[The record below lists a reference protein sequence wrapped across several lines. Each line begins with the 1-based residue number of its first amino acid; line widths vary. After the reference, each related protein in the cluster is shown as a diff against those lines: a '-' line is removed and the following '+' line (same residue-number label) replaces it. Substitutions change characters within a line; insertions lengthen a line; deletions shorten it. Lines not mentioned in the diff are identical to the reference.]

1 MTLALRRIERLN
13 LLLAVGLTALGGL
26 LWGTRG
32 LAGAGVG
39 ALIACADF
47 MVLRRV
53 GAKVADRVR
62 AGAPAKGFG
71 FALIGK
77 MAALFGLV
85 FLAIR
90 VAHLA
95 VIPFALGFSV
105 FVVSI
110 FLVGLGAARPEPEA

>member
-1 MTLALRRIERLN
+1 MTLALRHIERVN
-13 LLLAVGLTALGGL
+13 LVLAVAMTALGGL

-32 LAGAGVG
+32 LAGAGAG
-39 ALIACADF
+39 AFIACADF
-47 MVLRRV
+47 FVLRRV
-53 GAKVADRVR
+53 GARGADRVR
-62 AGAPAKGFG
+62 AGGPPRGVG

-85 FLAIR
+85 FVAIR

-105 FVVSI
+105 FVMSI
-110 FLVGLGAARPEPEA
+110 LLVGLRAAQTEPEA

>member
-13 LLLAVGLTALGGL
+13 LLLGVALTALGGL
-26 LWGTRG
+26 LWGARG
-32 LAGAGVG
+32 FAGAGVG

-110 FLVGLGAARPEPEA
+110 FLVGLGAARPEPEP